1 MASLRIAHLYP
12 EVLNLYGDKGN
23 ILCMERRLSW
33 RGIACTTDLLPLDGE
48 KKLAPYDLIFIG
60 GGQDFDQRVVLD
72 DLASGTAEELRAAT
86 ADGTTFLCICG
97 GFQLMGNGYETAD
110 GRKWDFVGAVDC
122 YTKGSPE
129 RMIGNYAFR
138 LGEESGGSDVVGF
151 ENHSG
156 RTHLGSGVKPLGTIL
171 RGNGNNG
178 EDGTEGLRSN
188 NVFCTYCHGPALPK
202 NPAFC
207 DLLLKT
213 ALERKYGSFTL
224 DPLDDSDEDRAHDTM
239 LSRVLAG
246 TAEKDQ

>member
-1 MASLRIAHLYP
+1 MASFRIAHLYP

-23 ILCMERRLSW
+23 ILCMERRLAW
-33 RGIACTTDLLPLDGE
+33 RGILCETGLLHLGEAKDL
-48 KKLAPYDLIFIG
+48 ASYDLIFIG
-60 GGQDFDQRVVLD
+60 GGQDFDQQVVLD
-72 DLASGTAEELRAAT
+72 DLAKGTAGELRAAA

-97 GFQLMGNGYETAD
+97 GFQLMGQGYETAD

-122 YTKGSPE
+122 YTKGSGE

-156 RTHLGSGVKPLGTIL
+156 RTYLGSGVRPLGTIL

-178 EDGTEGLRSN
+178 EDKTEGLRAD
-188 NVFCTYCHGPALPK
+188 NVFCTYCHGPVLPK

-207 DLLLKT
+207 DFILQT
-213 ALERKYGSFTL
+213 ALERKHGSFAL
-224 DPLDDSDEDRAHDTM
+224 DPLDDRDEEQAHDTM